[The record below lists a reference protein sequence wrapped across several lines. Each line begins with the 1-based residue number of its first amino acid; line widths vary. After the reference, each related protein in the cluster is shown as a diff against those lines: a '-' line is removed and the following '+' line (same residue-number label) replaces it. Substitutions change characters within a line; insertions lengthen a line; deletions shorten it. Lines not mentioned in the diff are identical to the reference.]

1 LLELLAVKAAR
12 AVLRGLGRSNASQ
25 LPDWTGQVTTRSVAF
40 TPSLIPPRDRRKG
53 RVIGGKV
60 VDASA
65 LAALIRGR
73 ISAVARFTTARY
85 ADIVLYLPT
94 LALAEVR
101 TVRPDAAAELAEVL
115 GHPTVVLGELDAANA
130 RHVDQL
136 LTNAGVFDATAGHTV
151 HIARQRG
158 WPALSA
164 DPASA

>member
-1 LLELLAVKAAR
+1 VTR
-12 AVLRGLGRSNASQ
+12 RSA
-25 LPDWTGQVTTRSVAF
+25 AF
-40 TPSLIPPRDRRKG
+40 TPSPLTPPRDRREG
-53 RVIGGKV
+53 RRR
-60 VDASA
+60 SA

-73 ISAVARFTTARY
+73 ISAVAWFTTARR

-101 TVRPDAAAELAEVL
+101 AVRPDAAAELAEVL

-136 LTNAGVFDATAGHTV
+136 LTNAGVFDATAGHIV

-164 DPASA
+164 DPGRLRHVDPDLEIELL